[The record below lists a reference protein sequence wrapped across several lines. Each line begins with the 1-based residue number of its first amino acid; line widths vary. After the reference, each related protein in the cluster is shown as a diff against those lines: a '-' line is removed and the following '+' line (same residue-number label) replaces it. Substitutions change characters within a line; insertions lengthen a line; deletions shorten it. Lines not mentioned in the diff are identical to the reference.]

1 MLVLFVDSG
10 CTRFA
15 VMGETL
21 QTDLVGWSLWSLGPS
36 PQPPNVAPPLC
47 LPHLSAMVHGP
58 AHGSLPIPLEGFP
71 KQQGLLTYWTCI
83 PITTRSWTALNR
95 CSRTQSRCCHHPP
108 LTTVTTSPALEL
120 DIELFFFFWLSLPF
134 FLHSIEEETWRI
146 TMSWWSEH
154 FTLQDATCCI
164 SAIKALSKVEITLK
178 ALWLSELWVAEL
190 YSTSVM
196 H

>member
-47 LPHLSAMVHGP
+47 LAHLSAMVHGP

-71 KQQGLLTYWTCI
+71 KQQGLLSYWTCI
-83 PITTRSWTALNR
+83 PHHHKKLNCIEQMQQNTEQVLPPSTTHH
-95 CSRTQSRCCHHPP
+95 CHNISSFGAGHR
-108 LTTVTTSPALEL
+108 A
-120 DIELFFFFWLSLPF
+120 FFFFLAFSSF
-134 FLHSIEEETWRI
+134 FSPQHRGGDMENNHELMVRALYIARCYLLH
-146 TMSWWSEH
+146 
-154 FTLQDATCCI
+154 FC
-164 SAIKALSKVEITLK
+164 
-178 ALWLSELWVAEL
+178 
-190 YSTSVM
+190 Y
-196 H
+196 